1 MKKQIKIC
9 LMLVLVILIFSINNK
24 VNAAIAIKEAGTSV
38 LTEKTISEFFDMAQQ
53 MTQSGQA
60 LEGTSLDPHMATNKE
75 WAAVSYLS
83 NSNYGTAGEGQN
95 TGITVT
101 INGNSHYSTTD
112 NITGVIDW
120 GRTHS
125 FTAGILSDADTKI
138 TDQTVRANGQSLI
151 TNIADDSKVDKF
163 DMEDNSSIAVT
174 GWFNTGLGLDGAT
187 MKGTNYDYP
196 YSGRKGLFHFQGG
209 RYNKNNPGSFYF
221 VEISNGAALSRY
233 TFRPV
238 L

>member
-9 LMLVLVILIFSINNK
+9 LMLILVILIFSINNK

-38 LTEKTISEFFDMAQQ
+38 LTGKTISEFFDMAQQ

-83 NSNYGTAGEGQN
+83 NSNYGTAGEGQK

-120 GRTHS
+120 GKNYS

-138 TDQTVRANGQSLI
+138 TDETVRANGQSLI
-151 TNIADDSKVDKF
+151 NNRANSLRVDTMDSVTND
-163 DMEDNSSIAVT
+163 EIAVNNWYRT
-174 GWFNTGLGLDGAT
+174 GNYIGDVIRNSDYLYPFCVRKALFGIISGSYAGNNYGSDYTFYRGA
-187 MKGTNYDYP
+187 N
-196 YSGRKGLFHFQGG
+196 GG
-209 RYNKNNPGSFYF
+209 AGN
-221 VEISNGAALSRY
+221 I

>member
-9 LMLVLVILIFSINNK
+9 LMLILAILIFSINNK

-38 LTEKTISEFFDMAQQ
+38 LTGKTISEFFDMAQQ
-53 MTQSGQA
+53 MTQAGQA

-95 TGITVT
+95 TGMTVT

-120 GRTHS
+120 GKKRS
-125 FTAGILSDADTKI
+125 FTAGILIDADSNI
-138 TDQTVRANGQSLI
+138 TNETIRANGKSLLD
-151 TNIADDSKVDKF
+151 NYESLDKVDHIYG
-163 DMEDNSSIAVT
+163 DYLDSIA
-174 GWFNTGLGLDGAT
+174 AT
-187 MKGTNYDYP
+187 AWWRGEPKRNEL
-196 YSGRKGLFHFQGG
+196 R
-209 RYNKNNPGSFYF
+209 
-221 VEISNGAALSRY
+221 LSI
-233 TFRPV
+233 
-238 L
+238 

>member
-1 MKKQIKIC
+1 MKKQVKLLLII
-9 LMLVLVILIFSINNK
+9 LVIGLTFSINANVK
-24 VNAAIAIKEAGTSV
+24 AAIAIKEAGNTV
-38 LTEKTISEFFDMAQQ
+38 LTNKTISEFFDMAMQ
-53 MTQSGQA
+53 MKDAGQA

-95 TGITVT
+95 AGATVT

-120 GRTHS
+120 GKDYS
-125 FTAGILSDADTKI
+125 FTAGVLSEANTKI
-138 TDQTVRANGQSLI
+138 TDETIKTNGKSLLEN
-151 TNIADDSKVDKF
+151 TSKVDDIETNQNEIF
-163 DMEDNSSIAVT
+163 GAFNWYPDTAYAAVIWRT
-174 GWFNTGLGLDGAT
+174 DYA
-187 MKGTNYDYP
+187 YP
-196 YSGRKGLFHFQGG
+196 YSARKGLFGMIVGAQ
-209 RYNKNNPGSFYF
+209 NSPGIWWSGYQYYF
-221 VEISNGAALSRY
+221 STGNAKEVI

>member
-38 LTEKTISEFFDMAQQ
+38 LTGKTISEFFDMAQQ
-53 MTQSGQA
+53 MTQAGQA

-83 NSNYGTAGEGQN
+83 NSNYGTAGEGKN
-95 TGITVT
+95 TGMTVK
-101 INGNSHYSTTD
+101 INGNNHYSTTD
-112 NITGVIDW
+112 NITGVMDW
-120 GRTHS
+120 GKTGS

-138 TDQTVRANGQSLI
+138 TDETVRANGQSLI
-151 TNIADDSKVDKF
+151 NNITDNKKVDVIG
-163 DMEDNSSIAVT
+163 SSSST
-174 GWFNTGLGLDGAT
+174 EYYGGTQWFGPSLIGNDYDG
-187 MKGTNYDYP
+187 P
-196 YSGRKGLFHFQGG
+196 YSVRQDLLNIRIGRSIGYGAYPWSKG
-209 RYNKNNPGSFYF
+209 YNVKGSADK
-221 VEISNGAALSRY
+221 GW

>member
-9 LMLVLVILIFSINNK
+9 LMLILAILIFSINNK
-24 VNAAIAIKEAGTSV
+24 VNAAIAIKEAGTSA
-38 LTEKTISEFFDMAQQ
+38 LTGKTISEFFDMAQQ

-95 TGITVT
+95 TGMTVT

-120 GRTHS
+120 GKTAS

-138 TDQTVRANGQSLI
+138 TDETVRANGKSLI
-151 TNIADDSKVDKF
+151 NNSRVDIVDSLSAESV
-163 DMEDNSSIAVT
+163 ACL
-174 GWFNTGLGLDGAT
+174 GWYGSMARKNQN
-187 MKGTNYDYP
+187 NYARP
-196 YSGRKGLFHFQGG
+196 YSARIGLYGMMIGYISDGMLAMWETRFSGG
-209 RYNKNNPGSFYF
+209 SG
-221 VEISNGAALSRY
+221 GG